1 MKKWNAIDWVNA
13 ALLFLL
19 YMGIFGV
26 LIYVK
31 ANAQERD
38 EMKPAIVQAGVV
50 PTIKVPQKNG
60 GTRYMNLYDTA
71 GNKYGTCSAYKGKFD
86 GHTWYVFYDN
96 LAVPAVVHDPLCEC
110 QKKP

>member
-1 MKKWNAIDWVNA
+1 MNVTEMSNEKATPA
-13 ALLFLL
+13 AEKIAKLLRGS
-19 YMGIFGV
+19 MGLV
-26 LIYVK
+26 TS
-31 ANAQERD
+31 

-50 PTIKVPQKNG
+50 PTIKVPQKPG
-60 GTRYMNLYDTA
+60 GTVYMTLYDTA
-71 GNKYGTCSAYKGKFD
+71 GNRKGTSSAYKGKFD